1 MSKLLN
7 ESLSLQVAQTI
18 KSQAKKPFENAYKAL
33 LVTDGA
39 KYVQGFLVLTGHPY
53 KPIEHAWIELEDV
66 IIDPSFAYLQRKAEN
81 IWYFPAQVLTLN
93 KLKAI
98 LEESEEDY
106 PEDNPLPIYSD
117 APYQYYGDLMLGD
130 QYYLDAYE
138 AANAKCQELKL

>member
-1 MSKLLN
+1 MSKLLKLLN

-66 IIDPSFAYLQRKAEN
+66 IIDPSFAYLQRKSRK
-81 IWYFPAQVLTLN
+81 YLVFPRTSFN
-93 KLKAI
+93 
-98 LEESEEDY
+98 
-106 PEDNPLPIYSD
+106 PEQIKSNYRRIRRGLSRR
-117 APYQYYGDLMLGD
+117 
-130 QYYLDAYE
+130 
-138 AANAKCQELKL
+138 